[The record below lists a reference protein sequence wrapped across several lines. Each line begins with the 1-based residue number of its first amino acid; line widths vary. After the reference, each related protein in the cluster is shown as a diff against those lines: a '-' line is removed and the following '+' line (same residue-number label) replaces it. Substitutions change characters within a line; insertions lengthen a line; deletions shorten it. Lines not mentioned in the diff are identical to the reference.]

1 MCVVEQFPPVTPA
14 ARPITRADCTAVWL
28 LPGLA
33 ADEYR
38 LALGAEP
45 TEGVLEKEDFFLVTF
60 DYYTAL
66 GKGYM
71 RSLYMD
77 LLLT

>member
-1 MCVVEQFPPVTPA
+1 MLIVPA
-14 ARPITRADCTAVWL
+14 LVAG
-28 LPGLA
+28 GLA
-33 ADEYR
+33 ADDYR
-38 LALGAEP
+38 DALGADP

-66 GKGYM
+66 GKDYM
-71 RSLYMD
+71 RSVYMD